1 LKEIL
6 VLPKKLFRLTGL
18 IVLCLGS
25 CPAFSQ
31 QFSADMIRQKPEG
44 TQPSKVAVKGEKIRF
59 AMTGQQPQQESIVVI
74 DLKQETGFMILPDN
88 KSYTPLASK
97 HISTA
102 MPFFLAEDPEDA
114 CAAWDKFVS
123 KPGSCS
129 KVGDETIDDRAVVKY
144 KGIARNGDTG
154 YAWVDKK
161 LKFVTKWEGE
171 KGAVSFKNIQEGPQA
186 AAMFTIPSGFER
198 MDSMATHQSSAKKK
212 PGKPMPR
219 AARPANP
226 APTQPASPVP
236 AQPPQSEGSPQ
247 N

>member
-1 LKEIL
+1 MLA
-6 VLPKKLFRLTGL
+6 KKLSRLSSVL
-18 IVLCLGS
+18 IALCLGS
-25 CPAFSQ
+25 LPAFCQ

-44 TQPSKVAVKGEKIRF
+44 TLPSKVAVKGEKIRF
-59 AMTGQQPQQESIVVI
+59 AMTGQQPQQESVVVI
-74 DLKQETGFMILPDN
+74 DLKQETGFMVLPDN

-102 MPFFLAEDPEDA
+102 MPFFLPTDPENA
-114 CAAWDKFVS
+114 CADWDKFVS

-144 KGIARNGDTG
+144 KGVARNGDTG

-186 AAMFTIPSGFER
+186 AAMFTISSGFER
-198 MDSMATHQSSAKKK
+198 MDSMASRQPSAKGKAGAK
-212 PGKPMPR
+212 PKPMT
-219 AARPANP
+219 ARPIIP
-226 APTQPASPVP
+226 PP
-236 AQPPQSEGSPQ
+236 AQPQPSPDTPH